1 MNQGE
6 ALRIENLHF
15 RYPGDSEDLIE
26 GLNMQLGRGEIL
38 CIAGASGQGKSML
51 LRLIAGLE
59 MPSDGAIYYFGEYLP
74 ASLHSALEVAERGVE
89 LIFQNAALISNLNV
103 RDNISMPLYYHHR
116 GTDEEIEARVN
127 MALDLMR
134 VRSVQDRFP
143 HMLSSGVAKRVAI
156 ARAWAMDPR
165 LLLMDE
171 PTSGLDNYNRNT
183 LIPLIDNMQA
193 MFKTSLILVTHD
205 LLISKELNADLC
217 FLENKKLSKRCKF
230 DEWLRSDLPIAQEMF
245 RNLRDFL

>member
-103 RDNISMPLYYHHR
+103 RDNISMP
-116 GTDEEIEARVN
+116 
-127 MALDLMR
+127 
-134 VRSVQDRFP
+134 
-143 HMLSSGVAKRVAI
+143 
-156 ARAWAMDPR
+156 
-165 LLLMDE
+165 
-171 PTSGLDNYNRNT
+171 
-183 LIPLIDNMQA
+183 
-193 MFKTSLILVTHD
+193 
-205 LLISKELNADLC
+205 
-217 FLENKKLSKRCKF
+217 
-230 DEWLRSDLPIAQEMF
+230 
-245 RNLRDFL
+245 